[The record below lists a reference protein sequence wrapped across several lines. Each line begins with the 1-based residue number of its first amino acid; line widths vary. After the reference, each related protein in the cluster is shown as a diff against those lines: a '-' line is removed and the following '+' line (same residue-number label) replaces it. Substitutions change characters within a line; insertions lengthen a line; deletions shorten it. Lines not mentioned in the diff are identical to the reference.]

1 MIRLRLLNLLCALA
15 MIGITM
21 PAAWAQAPSSQP
33 TRLVSPWAAGGLID
47 AMGRHFAE
55 HLSARMGTP
64 FYVDNKPGAAG
75 TIAAT
80 LVAKGPSDGKQLM
93 LTTGAAISIAPH
105 LRPGLKYNPLT
116 DFAFIGM
123 IADLPMSISV
133 RSDSP
138 YQTLADVIKDAKARP
153 GKVSMANTGVGSIT
167 HLTAE
172 LFGQA
177 VGASFLHVPYQ
188 GPTQQFQDLMGGQVD
203 LVMTSSIGLEPFV
216 ASRKVRALGTF
227 TRERLASSGMA
238 PTVSK
243 ATGIR
248 GLDLPVWLGVMANS
262 QTSPQLLDKLAA
274 EFLAICKLPETQ
286 EKFKE
291 VAVCGNAKEFEKVV
305 RDDYKRWGEII
316 RTADIPPQN

>member
-1 MIRLRLLNLLCALA
+1 MRLLKLHCTIAILSLA
-15 MIGITM
+15 M
-21 PAAWAQAPSSQP
+21 PAAWSQTTSSQP

-47 AMGRHFAE
+47 AIGRHFAE
-55 HLSARMGTP
+55 KLSARTGST

-105 LRPGLKYNPLT
+105 LRPGLRYNPLT
-116 DFAFIGM
+116 EFAFIGM

-133 RSDSP
+133 RHDSP
-138 YQTLADVIKDAKARP
+138 YHSLSDVIKDAKARP
-153 GKVSMANTGVGSIT
+153 GRVSMANTGIGSIT

-177 VGASFLHVPYQ
+177 VGANFLHVPYQ

-216 ASRKVRALGTF
+216 VSKKVRALGTF

-238 PTVSK
+238 PTVSE

-248 GLDLPVWLGVMANS
+248 GLDLPVWLGVMANA
-262 QTSPQLLDKLAA
+262 QTSPQLLEKLAA
-274 EFLAICKLPETQ
+274 EFLAICRLPETQ

-291 VAVCGNAKEFEKVV
+291 VTVCGSAKDFEKVV
-305 RDDYKRWGEII
+305 RDDYKRWGEIV
-316 RTADIPPQN
+316 RTANIPPQN